1 MCSVQR
7 FSQLSKVWGYGESAQ
22 PSLLPLASCLLP
34 LASCLLP
41 TPYSLL
47 PTPSYNK
54 VDYSLR

>member
-7 FSQLSKVWGYGESAQ
+7 FSQLSKVWGDRESAQ
-22 PSLLPLASCLLP
+22 RSFLPFGFCLLP
-34 LASCLLP
+34 LASCLF
-41 TPYSLL
+41 